1 MAGLEQSL
9 MQEMIGHY
17 GWIAVTFALGFFFK
31 ESIMNMVLGM
41 QVFMGNDFNNDDI
54 IYISGREARVVRVG
68 ITKTVFYMTD
78 RGTKMVVPNE
88 KLKNLTLEKRLPAG
102 KRGVKDGYLPKSTDE
117 ISKGKKQG
125 LHAVESEISVKD

>member
-17 GWIAVTFALGFFFK
+17 GWIALTFALAFFFK
-31 ESIMNMVLGM
+31 QSIMNMILGM
-41 QVFMGNDFNNDDI
+41 QVFVGNDFNNDDN
-54 IYISGREARVVRVG
+54 IYISGREGRIVRVG

-102 KRGVKDGYLPKSTDE
+102 NRGVKDG
-117 ISKGKKQG
+117 
-125 LHAVESEISVKD
+125 